1 MARFEPPTPAGR
13 WQWPRKPNR
22 EEAMSQY
29 LDQPLFPLAVALPRL
44 LVRIERDLPTA
55 RPEEKHRLEMRA
67 GQMRELLASRP
78 VT

>member
-1 MARFEPPTPAGR
+1 
-13 WQWPRKPNR
+13 
-22 EEAMSQY
+22 MSQY